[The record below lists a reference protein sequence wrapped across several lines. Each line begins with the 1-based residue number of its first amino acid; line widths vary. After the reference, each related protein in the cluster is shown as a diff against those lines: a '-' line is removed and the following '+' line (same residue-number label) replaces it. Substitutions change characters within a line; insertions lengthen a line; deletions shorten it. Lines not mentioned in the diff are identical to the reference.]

1 MDLNISQLIN
11 KRILVIGD
19 VMVDTYHVG
28 KVKRISPEAPVP
40 VVQITQTY
48 NVLGG
53 AANVARNLVA
63 LGCCPTV
70 IGLVGKDT
78 NGKLIKQ
85 MFADLQIENNLLNVN
100 YPTITK
106 TRVLGNNQQ
115 IVRID
120 FEQEK
125 LVLQEDDEKKII
137 RLVDNNI
144 ECYDAIVISDYGKGV
159 CTYNICQTI
168 ISNSKVGNKP
178 VIIDPKG
185 NDWSK
190 YIGAT
195 VVTPNLKELSDII
208 GCDVRNADKEIH
220 EKAILLLSQYQLE
233 NLLVTRSEQGM
244 TLSNYSD
251 HFDVRTEA
259 KEIFDVSGAGDT
271 VVATLAAALAASFP
285 LLESVYLSNKAA
297 GIVVGKMGTSPIY
310 YDELLKG
317 IESVNSQ
324 NKIVNREQL
333 NEVLFALRVKQRKIV
348 FTNGCFD
355 ILHKGHVFYLQEA
368 KKHGDVLI
376 VGLNS
381 DTSVK
386 RLKGDTRP
394 INNEFDRA
402 AVLEAL
408 KCIDYI
414 VVFEEDTPYNLIKE
428 VNPDILVKGGDYKI
442 ENVVGREFAK
452 EVVLI
457 DFQQGYSSS
466 NVINKLKE

>member
-19 VMVDTYHVG
+19 VMVDTYHIG

-70 IGLVGKDT
+70 IGLIGEDA

-125 LVLQEDDEKKII
+125 LVLQEDEERKII
-137 RLVDNNI
+137 RLVENNI

-159 CTYNICQTI
+159 CTCNICQTI
-168 ISNSKVGNKP
+168 ISNSKEGNKP

-208 GCDVRNADKEIH
+208 GSDVKNGDKEIH
-220 EKAILLLSQYQLE
+220 EKATLLLSQYQLE

-251 HFDVRTEA
+251 HFDVKTEA

-285 LLESVYLSNKAA
+285 LLESVHLSNKAA

-310 YDELLKG
+310 YDELLEG
-317 IESVNSQ
+317 IESVNSH

-333 NEVLFALRVKQRKIV
+333 NEVLFALRAKQRKIV

-381 DTSVK
+381 DISVK

-402 AVLEAL
+402 VVLEAL

-428 VNPDILVKGGDYKI
+428 VSPDILVKGGDYKI

>member
-1 MDLNISQLIN
+1 MDLDIRQLAD
-11 KRILVIGD
+11 KKILVIGD
-19 VMVDTYHVG
+19 VMIDTYHVG

-63 LGCCPTV
+63 LGCHPTV
-70 IGLVGKDT
+70 IGLVGEDA
-78 NGKLIKQ
+78 NGILIKK
-85 MFADLQIENNLLNVN
+85 MFADLKIENNLLRMNS
-100 YPTITK
+100 PTITK

-125 LVLQEDDEKKII
+125 FVLLENEEKKII
-137 RLVDNNI
+137 QFIDNNI
-144 ECYDAIVISDYGKGV
+144 EFYDAIVISDYGKGI
-159 CTYNICQTI
+159 CTYSICQEI
-168 ISNSKVGNKP
+168 ISNSKIRNKP
-178 VIIDPKG
+178 VVIDPKG
-185 NDWSK
+185 KDWNK

-195 VVTPNLKELSDII
+195 IVTPNLKELSDIT
-208 GCDVRNADKEIH
+208 GCDIKNEDKLIH
-220 EKAILLLSQYQLE
+220 EKATWLLSQYQLE
-233 NLLVTRSEQGM
+233 NLLITRSEQGM
-244 TLSNYSD
+244 TLSNYLN
-251 HFDVRTEA
+251 HIDVKTEA

-285 LLESVYLSNKAA
+285 LPESVYLSNKAA

-310 YDELLKG
+310 YDELLK
-317 IESVNSQ
+317 SVEDINSH
-324 NKIVNREQL
+324 NKVINKEQL
-333 NEVLFALRVKQRKIV
+333 NEVLFNLRAKQQKIV

-355 ILHKGHVFYLQEA
+355 ILHRGHVFYLQEA
-368 KKHGDVLI
+368 KKRGDILI

-381 DTSVK
+381 DSSVK

-394 INNEFDRA
+394 INTELDRA

-428 VNPDILVKGGDYKI
+428 VKPDILVKGGDYKI
-442 ENVVGREFAK
+442 ENVIGREFAK
-452 EVVLI
+452 EIVLI
-457 DFQQGYSSS
+457 DFQEGYSSS
-466 NVINKLKE
+466 NVIHRLKL